1 MIVTEGGWRT
11 PHSAKKCTGDWIE
24 EKKMTEREQF
34 IEDWMVIGMTFQ
46 PDVPEEE
53 IRRRVLEAAEERFG
67 LRNAEPALP
76 VSEEERKK

>member
-1 MIVTEGGWRT
+1 MVVSEEGLQNPR
-11 PHSAKKCTGDWIE
+11 SAKKCAGDWME

-67 LRNAEPALP
+67 LQNAEPALS
-76 VSEEERKK
+76 VSEEGGQK

>member
-1 MIVTEGGWRT
+1 
-11 PHSAKKCTGDWIE
+11 
-24 EKKMTEREQF
+24 MTEREQF